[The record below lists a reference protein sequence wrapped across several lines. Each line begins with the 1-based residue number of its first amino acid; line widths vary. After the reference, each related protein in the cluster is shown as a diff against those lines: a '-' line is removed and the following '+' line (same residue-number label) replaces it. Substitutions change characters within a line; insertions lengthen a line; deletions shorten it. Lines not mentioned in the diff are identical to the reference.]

1 MAITDNF
8 QASRSTT
15 VGELR
20 RAIKNAFTLLTRQ
33 ANEQLLRKQNNPTS
47 GATLPTTNTLGQEF
61 RLTVVDGVNQPG
73 WFKGN
78 GDGTWDRISS

>member
-8 QASRSTT
+8 QASRATS

-20 RAIKNAFTLLTRQ
+20 RAIKNAFTSLSRQ
-33 ANEQLLRKQNNPTS
+33 ANEQFLRKQDNPTS
-47 GATLPTTNTLGQEF
+47 GVTLPSTNTLGQEF
-61 RLTVVDGVNQPG
+61 RLTVIDGSNQPG
-73 WFKGN
+73 WYKGN